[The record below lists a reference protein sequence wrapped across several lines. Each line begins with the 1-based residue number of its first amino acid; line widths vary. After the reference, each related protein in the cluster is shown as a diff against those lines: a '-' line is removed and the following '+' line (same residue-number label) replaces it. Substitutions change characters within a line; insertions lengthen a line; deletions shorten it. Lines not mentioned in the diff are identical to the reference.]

1 MRRCLC
7 GLVGLPSCDH
17 YLSFR
22 NPIGQSQS
30 PNRMSMYHDFLVPFS
45 CGSSAWRRSFHALT
59 LTPKPRRR
67 VRDLRVASRSLRAR
81 VSSYHRHSE
90 TTRAERSLDGSLV
103 PRRLGRRSC
112 LLSHSVAPHHC
123 LHSPHVLLCPLRSQ
137 PCACMCLYEPG
148 PLLEPPRSQSLLP
161 LLSHAPPPPPLLRPR
176 QMRALSPHSCCPSAS
191 KSGSVVSSRL

>member
-1 MRRCLC
+1 MISSTSFLSRADHRRGGDLFMH
-7 GLVGLPSCDH
+7 P
-17 YLSFR
+17 LS
-22 NPIGQSQS
+22 PQ
-30 PNRMSMYHDFLVPFS
+30 
-45 CGSSAWRRSFHALT
+45 SSAA
-59 LTPKPRRR
+59 
-67 VRDLRVASRSLRAR
+67 A
-81 VSSYHRHSE
+81 SE
-90 TTRAERSLDGSLV
+90 TCVSRLALFARAFPRITVTVRRQEPSVRSMVRSSPAGWVVGRVCSVHSPFVLSL
-103 PRRLGRRSC
+103 S
-112 LLSHSVAPHHC
+112 SHSVAPHHC

>member
-22 NPIGQSQS
+22 NPIRIGQSQS
-30 PNRMSMYHDFLVPFS
+30 PPIACRMNHRMSMYHDFLVPFS

-59 LTPKPRRR
+59 LAPKPRRR

-90 TTRAERSLDGSLV
+90 LHTVRRQERSLDGSLV
-103 PRRLGRRSC
+103 PRRLGSC
-112 LLSHSVAPHHC
+112 LLCAP
-123 LHSPHVLLCPLRSQ
+123 SFRPFARFSQRSAAPLSALSA
-137 PCACMCLYEPG
+137 CAPLSAALSALCLYVP
-148 PLLEPPRSQSLLP
+148 
-161 LLSHAPPPPPLLRPR
+161 
-176 QMRALSPHSCCPSAS
+176 
-191 KSGSVVSSRL
+191 V

>member
-1 MRRCLC
+1 MISSTSLLSRADHRRGGDLFMH
-7 GLVGLPSCDH
+7 P
-17 YLSFR
+17 LSL
-22 NPIGQSQS
+22 QS
-30 PNRMSMYHDFLVPFS
+30 PAAASETCVSRL
-45 CGSSAWRRSFHALT
+45 ALFARAF
-59 LTPKPRRR
+59 PRK
-67 VRDLRVASRSLRAR
+67 
-81 VSSYHRHSE
+81 SYHRHSE